1 MKIFIALFALVALAS
16 AEFQIKTSED
26 LQKYRGECV
35 QELEIPAETVEEYK
49 KWNFKP
55 EGKTPCY
62 IRCIF
67 TKMEIFNDE
76 VGPIVDNL
84 VLQLGQGR
92 TDDIKDDIEKCIDN
106 SGDDKCMW
114 AFKGFGCFKKSNLSL
129 IQQSVKKV

>member
-1 MKIFIALFALVALAS
+1 ML
-16 AEFQIKTSED
+16 
-26 LQKYRGECV
+26 C
-35 QELEIPAETVEEYK
+35 
-49 KWNFKP
+49 
-55 EGKTPCY
+55 EGK
-62 IRCIF
+62 
-67 TKMEIFNDE
+67 FN
-76 VGPIVDNL
+76 VLKYMYFLQVDNL